1 MSKWGHLGI
10 FMCLFLSTQAWAS
23 IGKVSL
29 LKGDATASRNNQT
42 IQLTTNASI
51 EERDTIFTANNS
63 QIQLTF
69 EDKTVITL
77 GSSSVLDIQ
86 EYLNDAQQPKA
97 KFKFNQGTF
106 KSITGEIGKKAPEN
120 FNLETK
126 TATIGIRGTIISGQ
140 VGGNSNI
147 GGNIVLLP
155 DTIGCNSG
163 QIVVSNAYGSV
174 VISQGFQTTVSMGQP
189 PAPPVVLSPS
199 LINSMHGGALQPQPS
214 PPPPSLPPIPNL
226 AEQAM
231 QTSQQTSTL
240 NNINTQVETTLSTSF
255 YPIFNPT
262 LQSTSTNNG
271 IVTLSGYTTSQY
283 MQDGTKYISHTDALS
298 LILDTTDDSIIDSS
312 LTLDRPNP
320 YQLLLTKS
328 SDSSTMTYKSI
339 NKIAIK
345 DFDTYQGWLQTENTY
360 VNDYVSWG
368 YWSIKANDDTKL
380 LETRNYWV
388 AGVDAD
394 AAHRYIA
401 GKIGNADTPIT
412 NYTYNGNVLGSV
424 TNGTNSYSID
434 PTNNN
439 AVVFN
444 FRFGGGS
451 GSLLNTSYIKFQTV
465 QTTPQIWQIGASG
478 GLEGG
483 SFNLGNEATVQVNG
497 IADALSTSSIKGT
510 FYGSNAEAVG
520 GTFKAT
526 SGTSTA
532 SGVYKAVK

>member
-10 FMCLFLSTQAWAS
+10 FMCLFLSTQVWAS

-51 EERDTIFTANNS
+51 EERDTIFTGNNS

-199 LINSMHGGALQPQPS
+199 LINSMHGGALQQQPS
-214 PPPPSLPPIPNL
+214 SPPPSLPPVPNL
-226 AEQAM
+226 AEQAT

-298 LILDTTDDSIIDSS
+298 LILDTTDDSIVDSS

-360 VNDYVSWG
+360 LNDYVSWG

-388 AGVDAD
+388 AGKEVTAESVIQNLKAGSNVD
-394 AAHRYIA
+394 
-401 GKIGNADTPIT
+401 
-412 NYTYNGNVLGSV
+412 YTYNGHVIGSV
-424 TNGTNSYSID
+424 TNGTNTYTID

-439 AVVFN
+439 AVVLNFN
-444 FRFGGGS
+444 FGGGN
-451 GSLLNTSYIKFQTV
+451 GSLSNGTIRFQTS
-465 QTTPQIWQIGASG
+465 QTTPQVW
-478 GLEGG
+478 
-483 SFNLGNEATVQVNG
+483 
-497 IADALSTSSIKGT
+497 STSLFSTGISGVSFTAAEGTISVNDAVPNSSITFVKGQ
-510 FYGSNAEAVG
+510 FYGSSAQAVG
-520 GTFKAT
+520 GTFKLKADSQTAT
-526 SGTSTA
+526 
-532 SGVYKAVK
+532 GVFKAVK

>member
-51 EERDTIFTANNS
+51 EERDTIFTGNNS

-199 LINSMHGGALQPQPS
+199 LINSMHGGALQQQPS
-214 PPPPSLPPIPNL
+214 PPPPSLPPVPNL
-226 AEQAM
+226 AEQAT

-240 NNINTQVETTLSTSF
+240 NNRLLS
-255 YPIFNPT
+255 
-262 LQSTSTNNG
+262 
-271 IVTLSGYTTSQY
+271 
-283 MQDGTKYISHTDALS
+283 
-298 LILDTTDDSIIDSS
+298 
-312 LTLDRPNP
+312 
-320 YQLLLTKS
+320 
-328 SDSSTMTYKSI
+328 
-339 NKIAIK
+339 
-345 DFDTYQGWLQTENTY
+345 
-360 VNDYVSWG
+360 
-368 YWSIKANDDTKL
+368 
-380 LETRNYWV
+380 
-388 AGVDAD
+388 
-394 AAHRYIA
+394 
-401 GKIGNADTPIT
+401 
-412 NYTYNGNVLGSV
+412 
-424 TNGTNSYSID
+424 
-434 PTNNN
+434 
-439 AVVFN
+439 
-444 FRFGGGS
+444 
-451 GSLLNTSYIKFQTV
+451 
-465 QTTPQIWQIGASG
+465 
-478 GLEGG
+478 
-483 SFNLGNEATVQVNG
+483 
-497 IADALSTSSIKGT
+497 
-510 FYGSNAEAVG
+510 
-520 GTFKAT
+520 
-526 SGTSTA
+526 
-532 SGVYKAVK
+532 

>member
-63 QIQLTF
+63 QIQLIF

-199 LINSMHGGALQPQPS
+199 LINSMHGGALQQQPS
-214 PPPPSLPPIPNL
+214 PPPPSLPPVPNL
-226 AEQAM
+226 AEQAT
-231 QTSQQTSTL
+231 QTSQQTSTYT
-240 NNINTQVETTLSTSF
+240 NFTNQVDSYSDSF
-255 YPIFNPT
+255 YPVFKPT
-262 LQSTSTNNG
+262 LQSASAHQGTIAFNG
-271 IVTLSGYTTSQY
+271 LTTSQY
-283 MQDGTKYISHTDALS
+283 FSNDLITNIQDTLTFSINTNNDSISSGTIMLNHEGLDNPIPLS
-298 LILDTTDDSIIDSS
+298 LIKTT
-312 LTLDRPNP
+312 N
-320 YQLLLTKS
+320 
-328 SDSSTMTYKSI
+328 SSTMTYKNS
-339 NKIAIK
+339 NEFSIK
-345 DFDTYQGWLQTENTY
+345 DFDAYKGWLQTENTY
-360 VNDYVSWG
+360 TNDYVSWG
-368 YWSIKANDDTKL
+368 YWSMKTNDDTKL
-380 LETRNYWV
+380 MATTNYWV
-388 AGVDAD
+388 AGKEVTAESVIQNLKAGSNVD
-394 AAHRYIA
+394 
-401 GKIGNADTPIT
+401 
-412 NYTYNGNVLGSV
+412 YTYNGHVIGSV
-424 TNGTNSYSID
+424 TNGTNTYTID

-439 AVVFN
+439 AVVLNFN
-444 FRFGGGS
+444 FGGGN
-451 GSLLNTSYIKFQTV
+451 GSLSNGTIRFQTS
-465 QTTPQIWQIGASG
+465 QTTPQLW
-478 GLEGG
+478 
-483 SFNLGNEATVQVNG
+483 
-497 IADALSTSSIKGT
+497 STSLFSTGISGVSFTAAEGAISVNDAIPNSSITFVKGQ
-510 FYGSNAEAVG
+510 FYGSSAQAVG
-520 GTFKAT
+520 GTFKLKAD
-526 SGTSTA
+526 SQTA
-532 SGVYKAVK
+532 IGVFKAVK